1 MKKNT
6 ILSKKWL
13 LLPKIVS
20 MVGIVGVSNSLL
32 DHNKKE
38 ENMVTESS
46 KSYRYEKIADAITER
61 VHQLADLYKASNT
74 NNEVKDIDQESYN
87 WACQKQMKDIKAT
100 FGDGPFY
107 WIVEIIL
114 QDSFDYQP
122 EYRNPYA
129 LHKRK
134 EPDMEIRI
142 NPYKLMI
149 KEN

>member
-1 MKKNT
+1 
-6 ILSKKWL
+6 
-13 LLPKIVS
+13 
-20 MVGIVGVSNSLL
+20 
-32 DHNKKE
+32 
-38 ENMVTESS
+38 MVTESS

-61 VHQLADLYKASNT
+61 VHKLADLYKVSDPSKNSIEFD
-74 NNEVKDIDQESYN
+74 NEAYA
-87 WACQKQMKDIKAT
+87 WACQKQMKDIRAT
-100 FGDGPFY
+100 FGDGPLY

-134 EPDMEIRI
+134 EPDMEIII